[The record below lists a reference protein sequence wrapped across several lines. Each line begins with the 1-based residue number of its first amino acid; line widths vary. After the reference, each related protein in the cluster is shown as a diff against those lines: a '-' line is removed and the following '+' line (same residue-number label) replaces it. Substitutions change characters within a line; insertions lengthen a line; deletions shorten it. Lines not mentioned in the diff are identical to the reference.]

1 MGYCDRYILAY
12 RILNNKIDVF
22 FPSSGIRSIVMV
34 YIVPIS
40 DLDFYLLVPF
50 LVLMC
55 VKVHVIPEIDFEL
68 LCDSNLS
75 VSCIN
80 HFLNVFYTLF
90 FFDFNIGE
98 IIN

>member
-1 MGYCDRYILAY
+1 M
-12 RILNNKIDVF
+12 
-22 FPSSGIRSIVMV
+22 VMIYV
-34 YIVPIS
+34 LPIS

-68 LCDSNLS
+68 LYDSNLL

-80 HFLNVFYTLF
+80 YFLNVFYTLF
-90 FFDFNIGE
+90 SFDFNIGE

>member
-1 MGYCDRYILAY
+1 MVMNYIL
-12 RILNNKIDVF
+12 
-22 FPSSGIRSIVMV
+22 
-34 YIVPIS
+34 PIS

-55 VKVHVIPEIDFEL
+55 VKVHVIPDIDFEL

-80 HFLNVFYTLF
+80 YF
-90 FFDFNIGE
+90 
-98 IIN
+98 